1 MLYERCFCVFWGS
14 VVGRKG
20 CLVLLSVCNE
30 PKEAEVFEALHSG
43 ICGAGRLNKLHQNS
57 SFYIKMCNFVRD
69 NL

>member
-1 MLYERCFCVFWGS
+1 MLCERCFCAFWFCSGQ
-14 VVGRKG
+14 KG
-20 CLVLLSVCNE
+20 GLVLLSVCNE
-30 PKEAEVFEALHSG
+30 PKEAEMFEALHSG